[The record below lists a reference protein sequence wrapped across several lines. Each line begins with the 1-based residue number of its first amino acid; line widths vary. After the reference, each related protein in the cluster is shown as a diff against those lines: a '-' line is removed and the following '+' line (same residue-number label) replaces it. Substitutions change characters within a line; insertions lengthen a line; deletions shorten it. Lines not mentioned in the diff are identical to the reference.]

1 VSRAEI
7 PGRTMFWLIITAIL
21 NKFQDSNEA
30 GHRRCVL
37 TRSLACVEA
46 ATIVQS
52 GLSEHTP
59 SGGGVRGMD

>member
-1 VSRAEI
+1 V
-7 PGRTMFWLIITAIL
+7 IITAIL

-30 GHRRCVL
+30 GRCVL

-52 GLSEHTP
+52 GLSEHTL